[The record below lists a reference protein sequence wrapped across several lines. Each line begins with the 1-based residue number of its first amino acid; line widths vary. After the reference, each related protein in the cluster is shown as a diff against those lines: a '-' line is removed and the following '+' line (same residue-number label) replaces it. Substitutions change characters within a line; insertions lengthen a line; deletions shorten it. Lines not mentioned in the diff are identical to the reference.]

1 VAAGSVAI
9 IGLPWLRR
17 PQSPLRQRAK
27 RGRQRSIAAAVYANA
42 DLAVVAL
49 AAGAVWQ
56 LVRSAGPVSTGLDGT
71 LSADPVLVVAPVLA
85 LGPAAV
91 HALRGI
97 SFDVKPGELV
107 AVCGRSGSGKTTL
120 LNILSGLDR
129 PTSGRAWVAGQD
141 VTAMS
146 RDEQLK
152 LRREQ
157 VALVFQSFALLPM
170 LSAAENIGVPMRLSR
185 VDPAAREQRVSAL
198 LSLVGLEGS
207 GRKRPHELS
216 GGEQQRV
223 GIARALA
230 NSGQLLLAD
239 EPTGQLDSQ
248 TARQIMGLIR
258 SIVHAEGLTAIATTH
273 DRGLMDIADRV
284 LMIQNGQI

>member
-1 VAAGSVAI
+1 MTGRHAATAASVAM
-9 IGLPWLRR
+9 
-17 PQSPLRQRAK
+17 PQS
-27 RGRQRSIAAAVYANA
+27 
-42 DLAVVAL
+42 
-49 AAGAVWQ
+49 
-56 LVRSAGPVSTGLDGT
+56 GPVVRAESLTRTFGRG
-71 LSADPVLVVAPVLA
+71 S
-85 LGPAAV
+85 AAV

-97 SFDVKPGELV
+97 SFEVQPGELV
-107 AVCGRSGSGKTTL
+107 ALCGRSGSGKTTL
-120 LNILSGLDR
+120 LNIIAGLDR
-129 PTSGRAWVAGQD
+129 PTSGRAWVAGQE
-141 VTAMS
+141 VTAMT
-146 RDEQLK
+146 RDEQLR
-152 LRREQ
+152 LRRER

-185 VDPAAREQRVSAL
+185 VDSAAREQRVSAL

-230 NSGQLLLAD
+230 NNGDLLLAD

-248 TARQIMGLIR
+248 TGRQIMGLIR

-284 LMIQNGQI
+284 IIIQNGQVQNG

>member
-1 VAAGSVAI
+1 MTTAVIRTEDLS
-9 IGLPWLRR
+9 RTF
-17 PQSPLRQRAK
+17 
-27 RGRQRSIAAAVYANA
+27 GR
-42 DLAVVAL
+42 
-49 AAGAVWQ
+49 
-56 LVRSAGPVSTGLDGT
+56 
-71 LSADPVLVVAPVLA
+71 
-85 LGPAAV
+85 GPAAV

-230 NSGQLLLAD
+230 NNGQLLLAD

-284 LMIQNGQI
+284 LMIQNGQVQAG

>member
-1 VAAGSVAI
+1 MTSQ
-9 IGLPWLRR
+9 
-17 PQSPLRQRAK
+17 QSGTAPALTTAMVRAEE
-27 RGRQRSIAAAVYANA
+27 
-42 DLAVVAL
+42 
-49 AAGAVWQ
+49 
-56 LVRSAGPVSTGLDGT
+56 
-71 LSADPVLVVAPVLA
+71 LSKTFGH
-85 LGPAAV
+85 GPAAV
-91 HALRGI
+91 DALRGV
-97 SFDVKPGELV
+97 SFEVQPGELV
-107 AVCGRSGSGKTTL
+107 AICGRSGSGKTTL
-120 LNILSGLDR
+120 LNILSGLDQ
-129 PTSGRAWVAGQD
+129 PTSGRAWVAGLE
-141 VTAMS
+141 VTAMT

-157 VALVFQSFALLPM
+157 VALIFQSFALLPM

-185 VDPAAREQRVSAL
+185 VDSATRERRVSAL
-198 LSLVGLEGS
+198 LGLVGLEGH

-230 NSGQLLLAD
+230 NNGQLLLAD

-273 DRGLMDIADRV
+273 DRALMDIADRV
-284 LMIQNGQI
+284 LIIQNGQI

>member
-1 VAAGSVAI
+1 MTT
-9 IGLPWLRR
+9 
-17 PQSPLRQRAK
+17 
-27 RGRQRSIAAAVYANA
+27 
-42 DLAVVAL
+42 AVVRA
-49 AAGAVWQ
+49 
-56 LVRSAGPVSTGLDGT
+56 DD
-71 LSADPVLVVAPVLA
+71 LSKTFGR
-85 LGPAAV
+85 GPAAV

-185 VDPAAREQRVSAL
+185 VDSAAREQRVSAL

-230 NSGQLLLAD
+230 NNGQLLLAD